1 MKLVRYG
8 ASNMIVDTPHSG
20 VIRAELIGHLT
31 VTEVFYEPRVRLR
44 THFHELRMKRV
55 LLRLIVF
62 GCLVATRPAWADQLD
77 FRLQPPKRALTQ
89 APAEL
94 SGLWLWRTEGYGYVI
109 QVVGDSLKAFEVTD
123 LSCIPSFQAR
133 QVEQDGS
140 HVVFQRVDDS
150 SRLVFRGA
158 TGAADQGRLTY
169 TNAESAMIL
178 HRVDSF
184 PTVCDRTTTDDS
196 ITNFDVFWET
206 YREQY
211 PFFHLHHVDWQAT
224 RDHFRPRVI
233 HASPPELF
241 GVLRAMIEPLHD
253 HHTYIYSTT
262 DTSLDYGG
270 ERPDPDP
277 IGDAGRA
284 RALEIIQ
291 NRFLVVPLLSLANG
305 KVSFGMLP
313 DSIGYLRVMGFGAYY
328 ADRSYERQ
336 GEDRFAADLR
346 ALDAALDTIFAPSAG
361 WRGLVIDMRFSAGGA
376 SALGLAIAS
385 RLATA
390 PYTAYAI
397 VARRDPNDPTLMTA
411 PQLAMVVPSAR
422 PGWHGPVVELTSR
435 YSVSAVE
442 TFTQALMGRRPAVDR
457 IGEHTNGVFSG
468 VPNRHLPNGWIF
480 GLPNELYLTERGTS
494 FDVSGIPPT
503 IPVPTLRTAD
513 LAAGRD
519 PGLDRAI
526 AVLSAGRVDSP
537 KK

>member
-1 MKLVRYG
+1 MLSRIFQLLLAACV
-8 ASNMIVDTPHSG
+8 ATSS
-20 VIRAELIGHLT
+20 LT
-31 VTEVFYEPRVRLR
+31 VKDPQQ
-44 THFHELRMKRV
+44 
-55 LLRLIVF
+55 
-62 GCLVATRPAWADQLD
+62 PAA
-77 FRLQPPKRALTQ
+77 FKSSAQ
-89 APAEL
+89 APAKL
-94 SGLWLWRTEGYGYVI
+94 SGLWRTEGYGYLI
-109 QVVGDSLKAFEVTD
+109 QLDGDSLKEFEVND
-123 LSCIPSFQAR
+123 MSCILGFRAR
-133 QVEQDGS
+133 QVDQDGS
-140 HVVFQRVDDS
+140 RVVFQRVDDS
-150 SRLVFRGA
+150 SRLEFVGA
-158 TGAADQGRLTY
+158 TGEADQGRLRY
-169 TNAESAMIL
+169 TNAVSDMIL

-184 PTVCDRTTTDDS
+184 PAVCDRTTADNA

-253 HHTYIYSTT
+253 HHTYINSTT

-270 ERPDPDP
+270 ERADPDP

-291 NRFLVVPLLSLANG
+291 NGFLVVPLRSLANG
-305 KVSFGMLP
+305 KVSFGMLR
-313 DSIGYLRVMGFGAYY
+313 DSIGYLRVTAFGAYY
-328 ADRSYERQ
+328 PDRSYERQ

-346 ALDAALDTIFAPSAG
+346 ALNEALDTIFTSSAG
-361 WRGLVIDMRFSAGGA
+361 WRGLVIDMRLSHGGA

-385 RLATA
+385 RLATE

-411 PQLAMVVPSAR
+411 PQVAMVVPSAR

-503 IPVPTLRTAD
+503 IAVPTLRTAD

-526 AVLSAGRVDSP
+526 ALLSAGRVDSP
-537 KK
+537 RK